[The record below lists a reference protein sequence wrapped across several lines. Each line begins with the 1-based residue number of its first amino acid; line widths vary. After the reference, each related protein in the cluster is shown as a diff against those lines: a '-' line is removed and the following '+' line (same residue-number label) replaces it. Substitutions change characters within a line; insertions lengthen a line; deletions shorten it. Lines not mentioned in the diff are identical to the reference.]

1 MAKIN
6 YFFGYKITWF
16 AIKNAD
22 IFSKLSILYKITDIC
37 DISWENGLLEVEH
50 SNSKIFISGPY
61 EGWYFLISKGLC
73 DPSQTD
79 DIITLLLKF
88 GKISEEVC
96 YFSSYR
102 TVETYGFAKAIRGK
116 VIRMY
121 CYSGES
127 GCIYKNIGEKT
138 DAEKELGL
146 NFASNNDELF
156 EDGFSQIDEDDI
168 LMLAGKLSL
177 SPELLIGMEERK
189 SVIGTI
195 R

>member
-6 YFFGYKITWF
+6 YSFGYKSTWF
-16 AIKNAD
+16 AIKNTD
-22 IFSKLSILYKITDIC
+22 IFSKLSILYKITDVC
-37 DISWENGLLEVEH
+37 DISWGNGLLEVEH

-73 DPSQTD
+73 DPSQTE

-102 TVETYGFAKAIRGK
+102 TVETYGFAKAIRGQ

-168 LMLAGKLSL
+168 LMLAEKLSL

-189 SVIGTI
+189 SVIGVI
-195 R
+195 L